1 MEMPMV
7 GGQPGGAHRRIGED
21 GPDEDSRM
29 KITCG
34 LGCVAVLVLA
44 LIISIGALEPVE
56 YGLKYNKITKNVDG
70 SHVYHG
76 GLHVIGFW
84 NHFVKFPSTVCNV
97 EFSTDRRAQSSPL
110 KLRTKEGLDMTLH
123 IAFQYHL
130 TRNETMQLYGLANTR
145 YEPFII
151 RNARDVLL
159 RSAADYNGTAWWLQR
174 QAVGKEMLELLQD
187 RLRPSHVEV
196 VDLQLLII
204 ELPKRYED
212 SIISTQVQ
220 KQLKKTRIMEQQA
233 ATTRADTQ
241 VKVAGLERDIKVLL
255 QGGEAKKLLAKK
267 LAEAEAARERIA
279 TEAEANEYVRRKL
292 GLNSQQLVEY
302 QRAAAILANAN
313 ATLLVGME
321 GANLVLNTGA
331 RNLKDRAA
339 AADLV

>member
-7 GGQPGGAHRRIGED
+7 GGQPQGGAPRRIGED
-21 GPDEDSRM
+21 FLDEDSRV

-34 LGCVAVLVLA
+34 LGTVAAMVLA

-70 SHVYHG
+70 RHVYHG

-84 NHFVKFPSTVCNV
+84 NEFVKFPSTVCNV
-97 EFSTDRRAQSSPL
+97 EFSQYKLAQSPPL

-123 IAFQYHL
+123 ISFQYHL
-130 TRNETMQLYGLANTR
+130 TRNETMQLYALANTR

-159 RSAADYNGTAWWLQR
+159 RSAADYNGTAWWLSR
-174 QAVGKEMLELLQD
+174 SAVGEEMLDLLRE

-204 ELPKRYED
+204 ELPDKYES
-212 SIISTQVQ
+212 SIVNTQVQ
-220 KQLKKTRIMEQQA
+220 KQLRKTRMMEQQA
-233 ATTRADTQ
+233 TAIRADTE

-255 QGGEAKKLLAKK
+255 QGGEAKKELSKR
-267 LAEAEAARERIA
+267 LAEAEASRKRIA
-279 TEAEANEYVRRKL
+279 TEAQANEYVRKKL

-302 QRAAAILANAN
+302 QRAGALLANAN

-321 GANLVLNTGA
+321 GSNIVMNTG
-331 RNLKDRAA
+331 RNLQDRAD
-339 AADLV
+339 ADGL

>member
-1 MEMPMV
+1 MPMV
-7 GGQPGGAHRRIGED
+7 GGNRNPGGVHRRIGEEL
-21 GPDEDSRM
+21 DEDSRV
-29 KITCG
+29 KITVG

-44 LIISIGALEPVE
+44 LIISIGALDPVE

-70 SHVYHG
+70 NHVYHG

-84 NHFVKFPSTVCNV
+84 NQFVKFPSTVCNV
-97 EFSTDRRAQSSPL
+97 EFSNDRRAQSPPL

-159 RSAADYNGTAWWLQR
+159 RSAADYNGTAWWLSR
-174 QAVGKEMLELLQD
+174 SAVGQEMLELLQD
-187 RLRPSHVEV
+187 RLRPSHVDV

-220 KQLKKTRIMEQQA
+220 KQLRKTRMMEQQA
-233 ATTRADTQ
+233 ATIRADTN

-255 QGGEAKKLLAKK
+255 QGGEAKKELSKR
-267 LAEAEAARERIA
+267 LAEAEAARKRIA
-279 TEAEANEYVRRKL
+279 TEAAANEFVRRKL
-292 GLNSQQLVEY
+292 GLNTQQLVEY
-302 QRAAAILANAN
+302 QRAGALLVNQN

-321 GANLVLNTGA
+321 GANLVLNTGS
-331 RNLKDRAA
+331 RNLQERADPDDPA
-339 AADLV
+339 